1 MNIAERLKLNIRGRM
16 LLYILTSA
24 TLVYAVSISYL
35 SIRSANQSIEYAK
48 TIAISNSS
56 DYARQIKGEL
66 DGIFQVTRS
75 IASNGAAFYLSDWK
89 TFMPIFLETQ
99 KNIIEQNKGFL
110 SVATSWEKR
119 FIDVNYK
126 LDYGRFL
133 NGYYRKDGVVTYF
146 ETNRNMDGDDKNS
159 NYYKMKTTKKEM
171 LVDPHY
177 YSYSGKADENIMNA
191 NFSTPILYK
200 NQYIG
205 LAGIDVDLGHFQQI
219 CKNIQSFESS
229 YAFIL
234 SNNGTW
240 VSSPITEYLGKQITE
255 TDEEFATKHTLIEKI
270 QEGKS
275 FTLIDNDSLGQQIF
289 YAFTPIIS
297 IGDPRPWTF
306 AIAVPLD
313 IVYAPARKFMRFA
326 IFLGLLG
333 FLVMAAIIYYIS
345 HSITRPIKQTTRL
358 IQKLSLGNIEF
369 ERITDHERS
378 DEIGEME
385 RSIETLSNGLLE
397 ALRFAKEIGSGN
409 LKATFT
415 KLSEQDVLGQTLLDM
430 RQSLQDTANELA
442 KKQEDDRI
450 QRWSTENNGKLM
462 DIIRRSSESV
472 KKMGYEVISFIID
485 QVGACQG
492 AMYILR
498 DNDASDIYYELVSA
512 VAYDRKKLIHSKI
525 RPEEGLVGRC
535 AFEKLTIVLTDIP
548 ENYVTISSGLGDS
561 NPNCIILIPLVAND
575 QVLGVLE
582 LVSFNK
588 FKPYEIA
595 FLEKASETIAST
607 INSIKITQRT
617 AVLLRQSQ
625 EQAEVLS
632 QQEEEMRQ
640 NIEEM
645 HATQEEAQKRENDMR
660 GLIDAINTVS
670 MIALYDMDGSLIDI
684 NPKFCNM
691 LGVSKEQLLGRK
703 QGSFSTKKQAREMF
717 DNLWMELR
725 NGNSKQITQEIEI
738 NGKMMWIT
746 ELYAPVLDTYGEPVK
761 VYNIAIDI
769 TQSMKKR

>member
-1 MNIAERLKLNIRGRM
+1 M
-16 LLYILTSA
+16 YILSSA
-24 TLVYAVSISYL
+24 TLVYAVSMSYL

-56 DYARQIKGEL
+56 GYARQIKGEL
-66 DGIFQVTRS
+66 DGIFQVSRS
-75 IASNGAAFYLSDWK
+75 IANIGATFYRTDWS

-99 KNIIEQNKGFL
+99 KNIIDQNKGFL
-110 SVATSWEKR
+110 SVATSWENR
-119 FIDVNYK
+119 FVDKNYK

-133 NGYYRKDGVVTYF
+133 NGYYRKDGLVTYF
-146 ETNRNMDGDDKNS
+146 ETYRNMDGDDKNS
-159 NYYKMKTTKKEM
+159 NYYKMKTSKKEM

-191 NFSTPILYK
+191 NFSTPIIY
-200 NQYIG
+200 NSQYIG
-205 LAGIDVDLGHFQQI
+205 LAGIDVDLSYFQTI
-219 CKNIQSFESS
+219 CNNIQSFDDS

-240 VSSPITEYLGKQITE
+240 VSSPITAYLGKKITE
-255 TDEEFATKHTLIEKI
+255 TDETFSVRHSLIEKI
-270 QEGKS
+270 QEGKQ
-275 FTLIDNDSLGQQIF
+275 FTLVDTDSLGRQIF

-297 IGDPRPWTF
+297 IGDARPWSF

-326 IFLGLLG
+326 VFLGLIG
-333 FLVMAAIIYYIS
+333 FLVMAGIIFYLS
-345 HSITRPIKQTTRL
+345 FTITRPIKQTTRL
-358 IQKLSLGNIEF
+358 IQKLALGNIDF
-369 ERITDHERS
+369 ERITDDERS

-385 RSIETLSNGLLE
+385 RSLETLSRGLLD
-397 ALRFAKEIGSGN
+397 ALNFAKEIGSGN
-409 LKATFT
+409 LKADFS
-415 KLSEQDVLGQTLLDM
+415 KLSEHDVLGQTLLDM
-430 RQSLQDTANELA
+430 RKSLQDAADELA

-462 DIIRRSSESV
+462 EIIRQSSESV
-472 KKMGYEVISFIID
+472 KKMGYDVISFIID

-492 AMYILR
+492 AMYVLR
-498 DNDASDIYYELVSA
+498 DNDPADIYYELVSA

-548 ENYVTISSGLGDS
+548 DNYVTISSGLGDS
-561 NPNCIILIPLVAND
+561 NPTCIILLPLIAND

-582 LVSFNK
+582 LVSFNR
-588 FKPYEIA
+588 FKPYEVA
-595 FLEKASETIAST
+595 FLEKATETTAST

-617 AVLLRQSQ
+617 AVLLKQSQ
-625 EQAEVLS
+625 EQAEILS

-660 GLIDAINTVS
+660 SLIDAINTVS
-670 MIALYDMDGSLIDI
+670 MIALYDMDGTLIDI

-691 LGVSKEQLLGRK
+691 LGVPKEQLLGRR
-703 QGSFSTKKQAREMF
+703 QGSFATKKQDRAMF
-717 DNLWMELR
+717 DNLWIELR
-725 NGNSKQITQEIEI
+725 NGNTKQITQEIEI
-738 NGKMMWIT
+738 NDKMMWIT

-761 VYNIAIDI
+761 VYNIAIDM